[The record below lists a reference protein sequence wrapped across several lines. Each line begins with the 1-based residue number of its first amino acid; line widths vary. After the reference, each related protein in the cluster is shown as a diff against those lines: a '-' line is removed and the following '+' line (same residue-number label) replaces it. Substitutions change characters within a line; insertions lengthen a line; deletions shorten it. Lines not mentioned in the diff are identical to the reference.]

1 MKPLFLLAGEVI
13 TNSKTHPSIK
23 MRAIDWIQY
32 EATEAQIKSFLLDG
46 RIVEVDEQSEGI
58 INDRFEASKVSYY
71 LEDFNLFLTML
82 AHLGSMAVYRTI
94 RARYDEKLRRCGVY
108 SAGFKHS
115 LCMLVAKREEI
126 SRKISVIQS
135 SKSKCSE
142 TVDSRACEMV
152 LQQRINK
159 LQGKLKKYDEKLVQ
173 AKMKGKD
180 VSGSMSKYKQK
191 KLQIF

>member
-13 TNSKTHPSIK
+13 TSSKIHPSIK
-23 MRAIDWIQY
+23 IKALDWIQN
-32 EATEAQIKSFLLDG
+32 EATETQIKSFLLDG
-46 RIVEVDEQSEGI
+46 KAVEVDEQSEKI
-58 INDRFEASKVSYY
+58 INDRFKASKVSDNL
-71 LEDFNLFLTML
+71 LEFDLFLTML

-108 SAGFKHS
+108 GAGFKHM
-115 LCMLVAKREEI
+115 LCMLIARREEAL
-126 SRKISVIQS
+126 RKISVIKS
-135 SKSKCSE
+135 SKSRCSK
-142 TVDSRACEMV
+142 TVDSGECERV

-159 LQGKLKKYDEKLVQ
+159 LQTKLKKYDEKLFK

-180 VSGSMSKYKQK
+180 VSGSTSKYKQK